1 MPRTWSYRQVEA
13 GYTPP
18 RRRGLPAFVIAGV
31 LFALVVTS
39 IVVGFAIY
47 AMAHPAREVP
57 ADYHKSDLDG

>member
-1 MPRTWSYRQVEA
+1 
-13 GYTPP
+13 
-18 RRRGLPAFVIAGV
+18 LPAFVIAGV